1 MMNAIEETLGV
12 KKVTD
17 PAIKDAAIKAGVL
30 SKIGKSY
37 YIDPKDIGKIIE
49 SCRVQRNQHACTEE
63 PTMECGSSL
72 TVGNTSAQ
80 VQETVNKLKRRSP
93 RTSQTKPASIHPI
106 QVR

>member
-49 SCRVQRNQHACTEE
+49 SCRVQRNQHACTNE
-63 PTMECGSSL
+63 PMTECTSSL
-72 TVGNTSAQ
+72 TVENTNALA
-80 VQETVNKLKRRSP
+80 QETANRLKQRLRP
-93 RTSQTKPASIHPI
+93 TSQTKPAPIHPI
-106 QVR
+106 QAR